1 MEEFSSEKEELEEVV
16 DVELR
21 SSATLEEDDVVPER
35 GAGRWAAAPAL
46 APTTRDFG
54 TLARGS
60 WAALMGQQLE
70 AMAPSGIPASP
81 SDIVVGTSF
90 VLMNEVL
97 TLCMP
102 IQFMLPAGT
111 RCRVLHLDSEG
122 DVWAGVP
129 SAVHLCSGR
138 GLCFDIAHACE
149 FQMLLHTSSCP

>member
-1 MEEFSSEKEELEEVV
+1 M
-16 DVELR
+16 
-21 SSATLEEDDVVPER
+21 
-35 GAGRWAAAPAL
+35 GAAPAL

-60 WAALMGQQLE
+60 WAARMGPQLE
-70 AMAPSGIPASP
+70 AKTPSGIPASP
-81 SDIVVGTSF
+81 SDILVATSF

-102 IQFMLPAGT
+102 IQYMLPAGT

-122 DVWAGVP
+122 DVWADVP

-138 GLCFDIAHACE
+138 ALCFNMANACD
-149 FQMLLHTSSCP
+149 FQMLLR